1 MIFVRDISE
10 SFSNQRHAR
19 LVPLLTGPRRAHIGV
34 ASPPDV
40 ESIAD
45 LKLEFIRLG
54 FAAGCEAGL
63 RPAAEI

>member
-1 MIFVRDISE
+1 
-10 SFSNQRHAR
+10 
-19 LVPLLTGPRRAHIGV
+19 
-34 ASPPDV
+34 V
-40 ESIAD
+40 ESIAE